1 MFFRHQS
8 TGLREKVYR
17 RTHWPAELYFRARG
31 HDAAARAHAPC
42 GIDRPAAAAALCR
55 AREAARNGPLS
66 KALEKTYDGIVI
78 GAGHHGLILGTY
90 LARAGLKILLVER
103 RLTYG
108 GGLCTREVTLPGF
121 YHNLHSINHFHIS
134 ETPWFKDLGLGE
146 RVTYI
151 TPRYELGQAHHDGT
165 ALVLGRD
172 LEESVANI
180 ARFSKKDAQTFR
192 DWNRKAETIT
202 REIFLPER
210 YTEPLPQ
217 AEREALLKR
226 TALGREFLDVAS
238 RQPLDVVREL
248 FENEHVRLLF
258 LFKVSLFGTWL
269 VDTLSK
275 TSPMGS
281 VIRAFDLESGYQLCQ
296 GGSFNLAR
304 GLMEAFI
311 AAGGTYQPQVDIDR
325 IIVENGKATGIALAD
340 GRTVRSRQFV
350 ASTLDV
356 HQTFETLIGREQ
368 LPAAFLKRLDS
379 FQYTAWSLFG
389 LHLALNESPRFAAES
404 FDPNINRTLK
414 WSIGAET
421 MDDLYAAHADV
432 QAGRVPKIVQ
442 FGSGPLSLL
451 DPTQAP
457 PGKHTTYCWHVMP
470 LDPDIGG
477 RSYETFKEEFADR
490 IVETF
495 ARYCPNMTAKNILG
509 RYIYTGREYVQE
521 MINMRG
527 GDIFMGAFNAEQVMY
542 NHFGYRSPIPN
553 LYSAG
558 SSGHPGGA
566 ISGGAGYIT
575 AGIIAEDIGLKAWWT
590 PWNARRALE
599 QHASMN

>member
-1 MFFRHQS
+1 M
-8 TGLREKVYR
+8 
-17 RTHWPAELYFRARG
+17 
-31 HDAAARAHAPC
+31 
-42 GIDRPAAAAALCR
+42 
-55 AREAARNGPLS
+55 S
-66 KALEKTYDGIVI
+66 KTLDKTYDGIII
-78 GAGHHGLILGTY
+78 GAGHHGLILGSY
-90 LARAGLKILLVER
+90 LAKAGLDILLVER

-108 GGLCTREVTLPGF
+108 GGLSTQEVTLPGF

-134 ETPWFKDLGLGE
+134 ETPWFKDFELDA

-151 TPRYELGQAHHDGT
+151 TPRYEFGQAHHDGS

-192 DWNRKAETIT
+192 DWNRKAEKIT

-210 YTEPLPQ
+210 YAEPLPQ
-217 AEREALLKR
+217 NEREALLNR
-226 TALGREFLDVAS
+226 TALGREFLEMAS

-304 GLMEAFI
+304 GLMESFI
-311 AAGGTYQPQVDIDR
+311 ANGGSYQPQVRIDK
-325 IIVENGKATGIALAD
+325 IVIENGKATGIELDD
-340 GRTVRSRQFV
+340 GRTVRARQFV

-356 HQTFETLIGREQ
+356 HQTFENLVGRAQ
-368 LPAAFLKRLDS
+368 LPAPFLKKLDA

-389 LHLALNESPRFAAES
+389 LHLALNESPRFAAEK
-404 FDPNINRTLK
+404 FDPNINRAMK

-421 MDDLYAAHADV
+421 MEDLFSAHQDV
-432 QAGRVPKIVQ
+432 QAGRVPKLVQ

-470 LDPDIGG
+470 LDPELGAQ
-477 RSYETFKEEFADR
+477 SYDNFKEEFSDK

-495 ARYCPNMTAKNILG
+495 ARYCPNMTPKNILG
-509 RYIYTGREYVQE
+509 RYVYTGREYVQE

-575 AGIIAEDIGLKAWWT
+575 ASVIAEDLGIKPWWS
-590 PWNARRALE
+590 PWNARAALE
-599 QHASMN
+599 QLPQLAKGAA

>member
-1 MFFRHQS
+1 
-8 TGLREKVYR
+8 
-17 RTHWPAELYFRARG
+17 
-31 HDAAARAHAPC
+31 
-42 GIDRPAAAAALCR
+42 
-55 AREAARNGPLS
+55 LS
-66 KALEKTYDGIVI
+66 KALERSYDGIVI

-90 LARAGLKILLVER
+90 LARAGLKILLAER

-108 GGLCTREVTLPGF
+108 GGLCTCEVTRPGF

-134 ETPWFKDLGLGE
+134 ETPWFKDLGLDE

-151 TPRYELGQAHHDGT
+151 TPRYEFGQAHNDGT

-172 LEESVANI
+172 LEESIANI
-180 ARFSKKDAQTFR
+180 ARFSKKDADTFR
-192 DWNRKAETIT
+192 AWNRKAETIT

-210 YTEPLPQ
+210 YAEPLPQ
-217 AEREALLKR
+217 AERDAILSR
-226 TALGREFLDVAS
+226 TELGREFLAVAN
-238 RQPLDVVREL
+238 RQPLEVVGDL

-269 VDTLSK
+269 TDTLSK

-311 AAGGTYQPQVDIDR
+311 AAGGTYEPQVSIDH
-325 IIVENGKATGIALAD
+325 IVIENGKATGIELAD
-340 GRTVRSRQFV
+340 GRTVRAKQFV

-356 HQTFETLIGREQ
+356 HQTFETLVGREQ
-368 LPAAFLKRLDS
+368 LPAAFQKKLDG

-389 LHLALNESPRFAAES
+389 LHLALNESPRFAAEK

-470 LDPDIGG
+470 FDPDIGG
-477 RSYETFKEEFADR
+477 RNYETFKEEFSDK
-490 IVETF
+490 IVEVF
-495 ARYCPNMTAKNILG
+495 ARYCPNMTSKNILG
-509 RYIYTGREYVQE
+509 RYVYTGREYVQE

-558 SSGHPGGA
+558 SAGHPGGA

-575 AGIIAEDIGLKAWWT
+575 AGIIAQELGIKPWWT
-590 PWNARRALE
+590 PWDARAALE
-599 QHASMN
+599 AHSQG